1 MEAFSAVVNICSF
14 IDLSIKLIAK
24 LNKYIFDVKSA
35 DDSSKRF
42 VKELRRIVQVLQ
54 AFQSLVEELEQQS
67 SPESKER
74 LGALRSFFDDISP
87 QTQNLY
93 KELTSLYEPLAKRV
107 GDREEMG
114 LVQRMKWASS
124 GKKKVETI
132 LPELSRHVEIF
143 NLALSIDSR

>member
-1 MEAFSAVVNICSF
+1 MEAFGAVVNICSF
-14 IDLSIKLIAK
+14 IDLSTKVITK
-24 LNKYIFDVKSA
+24 LNKYIAEVKSA
-35 DDSSKRF
+35 DKSRQRF
-42 VKELRRIVQVLQ
+42 AEELHRIVVILKS
-54 AFQSLVEELEQQS
+54 FESLVNQLDQKASPQSKGQLE
-67 SPESKER
+67 
-74 LGALRSFFDDISP
+74 ALKSFFKKISP

-93 KELTSLYEPLAKRV
+93 NELTSLYEPLAKRV

-114 LVQRMKWASS
+114 FVQRMKWASS